1 MPALVHTAALAAAY
15 LTLFAFA
22 AALVIGLA
30 WLAVTTIRR
39 HLGRAAQRIEQ
50 IQAEARNETAAA
62 DNELRHIDLARIDLD
77 AELLQLIEGG
87 DSK

>member
-1 MPALVHTAALAAAY
+1 MPALVHTTALAVAY
-15 LTLFAFA
+15 LTLFVFA

-30 WLAVTTIRR
+30 WLAVATIRR
-39 HLGRAAQRIEQ
+39 HLSRATERIEQ
-50 IQAEARNETAAA
+50 IQAEARTAAA
-62 DNELRHIDLARIDLD
+62 EGNDLRHIDLSRVDLD